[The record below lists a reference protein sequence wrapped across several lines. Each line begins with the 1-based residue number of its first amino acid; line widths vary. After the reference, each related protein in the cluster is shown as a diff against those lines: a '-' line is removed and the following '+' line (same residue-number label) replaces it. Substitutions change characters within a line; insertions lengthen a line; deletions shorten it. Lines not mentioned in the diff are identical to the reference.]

1 MQLQATDY
9 AKVLSLPWNP
19 DLFWPNTTA
28 FQTAKL
34 MLEKDL
40 DNMYVNSSIIFETNR
55 YVRSIVIKFVR
66 GNYILRHLTSTTTTT
81 TTTPFVNTTTT
92 KPPRG
97 KRGATQSPVLDSQR
111 DYIFDAAKSR
121 RADGKY
127 FIGGRGAI
135 FNEYT
140 LSDYSTLAWVEHQFM
155 EVGVVS

>member
-1 MQLQATDY
+1 
-9 AKVLSLPWNP
+9 
-19 DLFWPNTTA
+19 
-28 FQTAKL
+28 

-40 DNMYVNSSIIFETNR
+40 DNMYINSSIIFETNR

-66 GNYILRHLTSTTTTT
+66 GNYKLRHLTSTTTTT

-97 KRGATQSPVLDSQR
+97 KRGAASEVLDSDR
-111 DYIFDAAKSR
+111 DYIFDPVKSR
-121 RADGKY
+121 RADGKF
-127 FIGGRGAI
+127 FIGARGKS

-155 EVGVVS
+155 EVRALEL